1 MPSLNLVDIPCKL
14 YTKLVK
20 SAEKNNRN
28 LNGEALFCHE
38 KALSVA
44 DVDPDAPLDRLGSLR
59 ANKPR

>member
-1 MPSLNLVDIPCKL
+1 MPSLNLEDIPYKL

-44 DVDPDAPLDRLGSLR
+44 GVDPDAPLDRLGSLR

>member
-1 MPSLNLVDIPCKL
+1 MPSLNLEGIPYKL

-28 LNGEALFCHE
+28 LNGEVLFCLE

-44 DVDPDAPLDRLGSLR
+44 DVDRDAPLDDWVTEGQ
-59 ANKPR
+59 

>member
-1 MPSLNLVDIPCKL
+1 MPSLNLEDIPDKL

-20 SAEKNNRN
+20 SSEKNNRN

-44 DVDPDAPLDRLGSLR
+44 DVDPETPLWIDWGH
-59 ANKPR
+59 

>member
-1 MPSLNLVDIPCKL
+1 MPSLNLEDIPYKL
-14 YTKLVK
+14 YIKLVK

-28 LNGEALFCHE
+28 LNAEALFCLE

-44 DVDPDAPLDRLGSLR
+44 DVDPQRVGSLR

>member
-1 MPSLNLVDIPCKL
+1 MPSLNLEDIPYKL

-28 LNGEALFCHE
+28 LNGEALFCLD

-44 DVDPDAPLDRLGSLR
+44 DVDPDAPLDRLGH
-59 ANKPR
+59 

>member
-1 MPSLNLVDIPCKL
+1 MPSLNLEDIPYKL

-28 LNGEALFCHE
+28 LNGEVLFCLE

-44 DVDPDAPLDRLGSLR
+44 DVDPDIGSLR

>member
-1 MPSLNLVDIPCKL
+1 MPSLNLEGIPYKL

-44 DVDPDAPLDRLGSLR
+44 DVDPDAPLDRLGH
-59 ANKPR
+59 

>member
-1 MPSLNLVDIPCKL
+1 MASLNLEDLPYEL

-28 LNGEALFCHE
+28 LNGEALFCLE

-44 DVDPDAPLDRLGSLR
+44 DVDPDAPLDISGH
-59 ANKPR
+59 

>member
-1 MPSLNLVDIPCKL
+1 MPSLNLEDIRYKL
-14 YTKLVK
+14 YTILVK

-28 LNGEALFCHE
+28 LNGEALFCLE

-44 DVDPDAPLDRLGSLR
+44 DVDPAAPLDRLGSLR